1 MPVNIQKQKQVEND
15 LPVQQLLEQAHEL
28 DTSAIHGIYALKPVA
43 LAKLETMLD
52 SKDSRTA
59 LQAAKLILDFGN
71 S

>member
-1 MPVNIQKQKQVEND
+1 MTVKIQKQKQVGND
-15 LPVQQLLEQAHEL
+15 LLVQQLLEQAHHL
-28 DTSAIHGIYALKPVA
+28 DTSAIHGIYKLKPVA

-71 S
+71 C

>member
-1 MPVNIQKQKQVEND
+1 MSVKIQKQKQVEND
-15 LPVQQLLEQAHEL
+15 LPVQQLLDQAHHL
-28 DTSAIHGIYALKPVA
+28 DSNAIHGIYALKPVA

-71 S
+71 T